1 MVPLQPGGTSPQPC
15 NLLTALPLFVH
26 TYSPSS
32 FLFPTR
38 SCPHLMRPA
47 LSISSLRN
55 RRRLLSTH
63 HPHCRSPNRNFF
75 LQTIIRLIFAA
86 ALASFAVANVD
97 EVPPSP
103 PHTHPPTVSPL
114 NADLG
119 EQVSNDGETFA
130 EATAFVQSFSSMV
143 PPRLPSPRT

>member
-1 MVPLQPGGTSPQPC
+1 
-15 NLLTALPLFVH
+15 
-26 TYSPSS
+26 
-32 FLFPTR
+32 
-38 SCPHLMRPA
+38 MRPP
-47 LSISSLRN
+47 LSTSSLSN

-63 HPHCRSPNRNFF
+63 HPHCRSPNRDFF

-97 EVPPSP
+97 EVPPT
-103 PHTHPPTVSPL
+103 HTHPPTVSPL

-119 EQVSNDGETFA
+119 ANSHCGSSQVSNDGETFA

-143 PPRLPSPRT
+143 PPRLPSTRT